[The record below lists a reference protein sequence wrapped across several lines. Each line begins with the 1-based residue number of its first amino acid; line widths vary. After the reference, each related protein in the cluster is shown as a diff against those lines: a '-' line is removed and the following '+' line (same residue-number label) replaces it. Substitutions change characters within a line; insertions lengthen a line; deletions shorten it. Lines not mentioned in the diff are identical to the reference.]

1 MRLSGNIIFLSIVI
15 IAYLAL
21 GIADFNLMKLSIFNF
36 GKLFLKI
43 LPILCVV
50 FILIFLSNLFL
61 KPKQIAKHFGEGS
74 GILSWIITIIGGII
88 SMGSA
93 YIWYIFL
100 KDLKQKG
107 MKTSLI
113 VAFLYNRA
121 IKIPLL
127 PMMIYYFGYPLT
139 IILTIYM
146 IIFSVINGLVVEKMV
161 EFP

>member
-15 IAYLAL
+15 IIYLTL

-50 FILIFLSNLFL
+50 FVLIFLSNLFL
-61 KPKQIAKHFGEGS
+61 KPKKIAKHFGKGS
-74 GILSWIITIIGGII
+74 GILSWIITIVGGII

-100 KDLKQKG
+100 KDLKQKE

-113 VAFLYNRA
+113 VAFLYSRA
-121 IKIPLL
+121 VKIPLL

-139 IILTIYM
+139 IILTVYM
-146 IIFSVINGLVVEKMV
+146 IIFSIINGLVVEKII
-161 EFP
+161 ESP

>member
-1 MRLSGNIIFLSIVI
+1 
-15 IAYLAL
+15 
-21 GIADFNLMKLSIFNF
+21 
-36 GKLFLKI
+36 
-43 LPILCVV
+43 
-50 FILIFLSNLFL
+50 
-61 KPKQIAKHFGEGS
+61 
-74 GILSWIITIIGGII
+74 
-88 SMGSA
+88 MGSA